1 MIVQGRV
8 FGRVLFGRTVLQA
21 AQVAIVVVS
30 IAAAGA
36 AAAQTGA
43 GVPNALQGLSQNG
56 DKPVQIK
63 AQTFEVRD
71 KDKIAKFSGNVHV
84 VQGDTTIRCKS
95 LIVTYGVDT
104 GGAPAAQP
112 GPGGKS
118 QISKL
123 EALGG
128 VIVTQNDQ
136 TATGER
142 GVYDLRTRIV
152 TLTGNVVVTQGQNV
166 MRGDRLVVDLNTGT
180 SRVESGK
187 SRGVEMLI
195 DQSKS
200 NALKPGA
207 PVREAPRFDPLR
219 PAQPN

>member
-1 MIVQGRV
+1 MIIRERAFGRIV
-8 FGRVLFGRTVLQA
+8 FGRVAIQA
-21 AQVAIVVVS
+21 ATIAVIV
-30 IAAAGA
+30 AAACS
-36 AAAQTGA
+36 AAAQTGSGA
-43 GVPNALQGLSQNG
+43 PNALQGFSQND

-71 KDKIAKFSGNVHV
+71 KENVAIFSGNVHV

-95 LIVTYGVDT
+95 LIVSYRQDSAAA
-104 GGAPAAQP
+104 GARAAQP

-123 EALGG
+123 EAFGG
-128 VIVTQNDQ
+128 VVVTQKDQ

-142 GVYDLRTRIV
+142 GIYDLVTKTV
-152 TLTGNVVVTQGQNV
+152 TLIGNVVVTQGGNV
-166 MRGDRLVVDLNTGT
+166 MRGDRMVVDLNTGI

-187 SRGVEMLI
+187 ARGVEMYI

-200 NALKPGA
+200 NGAKPGA
-207 PVREAPRFDPLR
+207 PVREAPRLDPLR
-219 PAQPN
+219 PAQQN

>member
-1 MIVQGRV
+1 MIVRGRA
-8 FGRVLFGRTVLQA
+8 FGRILFGRTALQA
-21 AQVAIVVVS
+21 AIVVAI
-30 IAAAGA
+30 IAATGA
-36 AAAQTGA
+36 AAAQTGP
-43 GVPNALQGLSQNG
+43 GVSNALQGLSQNG

-71 KDKIAKFSGNVHV
+71 KDKIATFSGNVHV

-95 LIVTYGVDT
+95 LVVTYAVDT
-104 GGAPAAQP
+104 AAGGAPAAQP

-123 EALGG
+123 EALGN

-142 GVYDLRTRIV
+142 GVFDLRTKIV
-152 TLTGNVVVTQGQNV
+152 TLIGNVVVSQGQNV
-166 MRGDRLVVDLNTGT
+166 MRGDRLVVDLNTGI

-187 SRGVEMLI
+187 ARGVEMLI
-195 DQSKS
+195 DQSRS
-200 NALKPGA
+200 NAPKPGA
-207 PVREAPRFDPLR
+207 PPREAPRLDQLR